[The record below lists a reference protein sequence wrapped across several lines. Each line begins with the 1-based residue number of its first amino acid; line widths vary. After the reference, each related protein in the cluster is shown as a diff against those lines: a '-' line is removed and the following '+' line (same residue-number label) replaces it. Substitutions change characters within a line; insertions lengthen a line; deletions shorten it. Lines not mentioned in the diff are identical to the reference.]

1 MPCCGPCGRK
11 DVSRRAHEETIQVDV
26 STLAGSLAPQ
36 HQIIPTGDDEFDSIL
51 IKRRVMA
58 LEKLPALR
66 QRFPPEQY
74 TEAQRHFLSDNT
86 LIRHIEARDGDVSKA
101 AAMLE
106 GTLKWRSEHIDGV
119 ALSCPSCVANKD
131 AHCFF
136 PIGKDSRGW
145 MVIYSCAARA
155 IDKKP
160 ETSIVH
166 MSTMLERI
174 FEGNS
179 TPGKIVWIIDMH
191 GFGFADMDTTM
202 ARKSVPIFQDHYP
215 ERMGQI
221 VILDPPAP
229 FKALWEVVSELVDPV
244 TKRKV
249 KLLRKDKHEYF
260 RRHCNEAQVAF
271 LESVL
276 RTEAR
281 PGSYPADELKRAR
294 AEAGAWSLAP

>member
-1 MPCCGPCGRK
+1 MKACCVRK
-11 DVSRRAHEETIQVDV
+11 DAARRAQEETVQVDL
-26 STLAGSLAPQ
+26 SSLAVSLPPQ
-36 HQIIPTGDDEFDSIL
+36 HRIIPTGDDEFDTIL
-51 IKRRVMA
+51 VKRRA
-58 LEKLPALR
+58 LAIEKLPAMRARYPLER
-66 QRFPPEQY
+66 Y
-74 TEAQRHFLSDNT
+74 SDAQRTFLSDNT
-86 LIRHIEARDGDVSKA
+86 LIRHIEARDGDLDKA
-101 AAMLE
+101 SAMIE
-106 GTLKWRSEHIDGV
+106 ETLAWRSKHIDGV
-119 ALSCPSCVANKD
+119 PLSCPSCVANKD

-145 MVIYSCAARA
+145 MLIYSCAARA

-160 ETSIVH
+160 ESSIVH

-179 TPGKIVWIIDMH
+179 APGKIVWIIDMH
-191 GFGFADMDTTM
+191 GFGFADMDSTM

-271 LESVL
+271 LEGVL
-276 RTEAR
+276 RTDAR
-281 PGSYPADELKRAR
+281 PGSYPADETKKAR